1 MDVDALVFDT
11 ADVLFDATYWP
22 RKLARLVSR
31 FGVSP
36 GYAEFIGRWEGDFL
50 PEVCRGRRD
59 YDEAF
64 CSFLLS
70 WGLSWA
76 QIDEIEADGRIQRR
90 HFERELRPLPGVTR
104 TLQTLAARG
113 FRLAAW
119 ADSWEPAQKVAALLG
134 RIGLSGVFSSILCS
148 FELEATQPD
157 FQCYQACIAALGGAS
172 DRIAYVGH
180 DAAHLAAARAAGL
193 ATVAFNHQPTA
204 MADHHLPQ
212 FDGLL
217 SLLAA
222 PLASSS
228 AR

>member
-1 MDVDALVFDT
+1 MDVDALIFDT
-11 ADVLFDATYWP
+11 ADVLFDATHWP
-22 RKLARLVSR
+22 RKLTRLVSR

-36 GYAEFIGRWEGDFL
+36 GYAEFIGRWEREFL

-70 WGLSWA
+70 WGLGWA

-90 HFERELRPLPGVTR
+90 NLEREVRPLPGVVR
-104 TLQTLAARG
+104 TLKTLGARG

-119 ADSWEPAQKVAALLG
+119 SDSWEPAENVKALLG
-134 RIGLSGVFSSILCS
+134 RLGLSGVFNSILCS

-157 FQCYQACIAALGGAS
+157 PECYRACVEALGGEAG
-172 DRIAYVGH
+172 RIAYVGH
-180 DAAHLAAARAAGL
+180 DAVHLAAARAAGL
-193 ATVAFNHQPTA
+193 ATVAFNHHPA
-204 MADHHLPQ
+204 AVADCYLPQ

-217 SLLAA
+217 SLLAT
-222 PLASSS
+222 PLTVT
-228 AR
+228 R